1 MKNKFYEKNQELKKY
16 PGFLDFFSDSIE
28 MLNLE
33 DEDIIEEN
41 MKFNKDLGYNEIK
54 KIPVFAALSKRPPT
68 NVYTGGRTRPGGY
81 NRNGKYL
88 PAKYIP
94 GKNDKRAGK

>member
-1 MKNKFYEKNQELKKY
+1 MKNKFYEKNKELKKY

-41 MKFNKDLGYNEIK
+41 MKFNRDLGYNEIK
-54 KIPVFAALSKRPPT
+54 KIPVFAALSKKPPT
-68 NVYTGGRTRPGGY
+68 NVWTGMRIRPGGY
-81 NRNGKYL
+81 NRNGKWL
-88 PAKYIP
+88 PSKTIRA
-94 GKNDKRAGK
+94 KNDKRQGK